1 MTPLLAVLLSFTPDG
16 GVDCGGTP
24 CATYRTAKEALAVVL
39 AEQPSVLAVGE
50 YHQLEGQP
58 KVMSGVKRFT
68 RELLP
73 SLEGRAGSLVV
84 ETWMVNGRCGEVEKK
99 SVEAVKKTT
108 KRPDETEDEVT
119 ALLDA
124 SYKLGL
130 ANHILLLDCDD
141 YRRILDEKGGLD
153 AEKTLVMVREKVEET
168 ALRVREKGEAGT
180 PDKVLVLFG
189 GALHNDLV
197 PGKDDEAY
205 VFGPALSKATDG
217 GYVELDLLVPEFVS
231 DDPQLVSQAWF
242 QPALA
247 LSARGKVVLLS
258 PSKGTWLLFFP
269 KTKPKRK

>member
-1 MTPLLAVLLSFTPDG
+1 MTFLLAALLLATPDAG
-16 GVDCGGTP
+16 LECGGTP
-24 CATYRTAKEALAVVL
+24 CATFRTAKEAFAAVL

-73 SLEGRAGSLVV
+73 SLKGRAASLVV

-99 SVEAVKKTT
+99 STLAVKKAT
-108 KRPDETEDEVT
+108 KRPDGTEDEVT

-130 ANHILLLDCDD
+130 SNHILLLDCDD
-141 YRRILDEKGGLD
+141 YRRILDEQGELD
-153 AEKTLVMVREKVEET
+153 AEKTLEMVREKVEET
-168 ALRVREKGEAGT
+168 ATRVREKGEAGT
-180 PDKVLVLFG
+180 PEKLLVLFG

-197 PGKDDEAY
+197 PANDDRPY
-205 VFGPALSKATDG
+205 VFGPALSQATDG

-231 DDPQLVSQAWF
+231 DDPQLVPQRWF

-247 LSARGKVVLLS
+247 LSAQGKVVLLS
-258 PSKGTWLLFFP
+258 PSRGTWLLFFP
-269 KTKPKRK
+269 KTKRR